1 MYPAHRMTP
10 KARNTYAANQQRR
23 AKEVAFKAEQ
33 WHTENTVE
41 SRWLHDNADRSNFAA
56 SLLGS
61 VAQYG
66 SLTVNQLSA
75 VQRIIADQPKREA
88 ERAERAANAPIVTVE
103 AIEKAFSTAQERGIK
118 RPKMR
123 LAGFKFSLAPAT
135 GRNAGAIYVAEGE
148 EYLGKIAG
156 GRFFGVATCP
166 ADKTEQV
173 VALASDPHTAA
184 VAYGRRTGSC
194 AICARELTNHA
205 SIDLGIGPICAA
217 KYGWG

>member
-10 KARNTYAANQQRR
+10 KARATYQDNQVRR
-23 AKEVAFKAEQ
+23 AREVAFKAQQ
-33 WHTENTVE
+33 WHTENTAE

-56 SLLGS
+56 SLLES
-61 VAQYG
+61 VAKWG
-66 SLTVNQLSA
+66 ALTANQMAA
-75 VQRIIADQPKREA
+75 VQRIIAEQPKREA
-88 ERAERAANAPIVTVE
+88 ERAERAANAPVVTVE
-103 AIEKAFSTAQERGIK
+103 AIERAFSSAQDKGIK

-135 GRNAGAIYVAEGE
+135 GRNAGAIYVTEGE

-156 GRFFGVATCP
+156 GRFFGVATCT
-166 ADKTEQV
+166 ADKTDQV
-173 VALASDPHTAA
+173 VSLASNPHEAA